1 MTVSDITFVPRDLTS
16 NPGISYDVVGLGNAL
31 VDVIAQTDDA
41 FLEQQQLA
49 KGSMALVDT
58 DRAVS
63 LYEALQGG
71 IEMSGGSAANT
82 MCGIASFGGR
92 AAYIGDS
99 IYDIMAAKN
108 ADVPSVA
115 VSFGFL
121 HGPVEDMGADAII
134 DHFDDLGK
142 QCFRAYFFRPHD
154 ECSISIDRSGGS
166 SRDHSTR

>member
-82 MCGIASFGGR
+82 MCGIASF
-92 AAYIGDS
+92 
-99 IYDIMAAKN
+99 
-108 ADVPSVA
+108 
-115 VSFGFL
+115 
-121 HGPVEDMGADAII
+121 
-134 DHFDDLGK
+134 
-142 QCFRAYFFRPHD
+142 
-154 ECSISIDRSGGS
+154 
-166 SRDHSTR
+166 